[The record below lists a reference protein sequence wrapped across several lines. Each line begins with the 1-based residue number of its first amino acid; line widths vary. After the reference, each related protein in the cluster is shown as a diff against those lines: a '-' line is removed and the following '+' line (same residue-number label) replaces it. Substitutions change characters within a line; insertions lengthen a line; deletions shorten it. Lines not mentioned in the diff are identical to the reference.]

1 MKVEIVVSA
10 SGVEPV
16 RAAGEMRVLTK
27 GARVGRAVGILVV
40 AIALS
45 AALIPIPIVHLVG
58 IPLMLIAGIAA
69 AVRQLRSVA
78 LLDPVRFNCPRCG
91 AGNAIGGGLGLPT
104 ATGPIHRDCESCRR
118 PLEISFVPS

>member
-16 RAAGEMRVLTK
+16 RAVGEMRVLSTS
-27 GARVGRAVGILVV
+27 ARVGRAVGILVV
-40 AIALS
+40 ALGLS

-58 IPLMLIAGIAA
+58 IPLMVIAGIAT
-69 AVRQLRSVA
+69 AVRQVRSVA

-91 AGNAIGGGLGLPT
+91 AGNAIGGGLGLAT

-118 PLEISFVPS
+118 PLEISFVQN